1 VSAHIRVLSGARAG
15 LTVPLS
21 QARVTL
27 GRHPEMDVRFSVDE
41 DLGVSARHA
50 LIEYNQG
57 RWFVRDLGSTNGT
70 LVNATEILSDTPLA
84 DGDRINLGR
93 RGPLLEFRLEP
104 ASDPWRLRTI
114 VAAFSL
120 LLIFASVTFL
130 TADHYREAD
139 RRRER
144 AQLDQRADS
153 MRGASDSM
161 QRQLSELSA
170 ALVRSRAEVLTTRSR
185 LERAESSGDV
195 EQIATLRHQLQI
207 ANTAVARQQLAA
219 ELDFLAIQQGNRRA
233 IARVYTETESGAV
246 ATATAFAIRADGTL
260 LTNRHVLTAGTNEM
274 LARRVGVQFSDS
286 HQVWPAR
293 VVAVSNEADLGLVK
307 VDNIEGDVPVVR
319 ALNAHADTVG
329 VGAPVALIGFALGGA
344 EAPPPSGVSPIARP
358 LVSAGVIMSVTPDR
372 LELQGYGAAGASGS
386 PVFDATGAVIGVLFG
401 GQRSAASGTT
411 PLLAVPIASVLR
423 LLATVR

>member
-1 VSAHIRVLSGARAG
+1 VSAHIRVLSGAQAG

-27 GRHPEMDVRFSVDE
+27 GRHPEMDVRFSVDH

-50 LIEYNQG
+50 LIEYSQG

-70 LVNATEILSDTPLA
+70 LVNAAEISSDTPLA

-104 ASDPWRLRTI
+104 ASDPRRLRSL
-114 VAAFSL
+114 VAAVSL
-120 LLIFASVTFL
+120 LLIFTATTFL
-130 TADHYREAD
+130 MADRFREAD

-153 MRGASDSM
+153 MRGASDSI
-161 QRQLSELSA
+161 QRQLAELSA
-170 ALVRSRAEVLTTRSR
+170 ALVRSRAEVLSTRSE
-185 LERAESSGDV
+185 LERAEARGDV
-195 EQIATLRHQLQI
+195 DQTAALRHQLQL

-219 ELDFLAIQQGNRRA
+219 ALDFPAIQKGNRSA
-233 IARVYTETESGAV
+233 IARVYTEAEGGAV
-246 ATATAFAIRADGTL
+246 ATATAFAVRADGML
-260 LTNRHVLTAGTNEM
+260 LTNRHVLTAGTNQA

-307 VDNIEGDVPVVR
+307 VDNIAGEVPVVR

-358 LVSAGVIMSVTPDR
+358 LVSAGVIRSVRPDR
-372 LELQGYGAAGASGS
+372 IELQGYGAAGASGS

-401 GQRSAASGTT
+401 GQRAASGTT
-411 PLLAVPIASVLR
+411 PLLAVPIAPVLR
-423 LLATVR
+423 LLSTVQ